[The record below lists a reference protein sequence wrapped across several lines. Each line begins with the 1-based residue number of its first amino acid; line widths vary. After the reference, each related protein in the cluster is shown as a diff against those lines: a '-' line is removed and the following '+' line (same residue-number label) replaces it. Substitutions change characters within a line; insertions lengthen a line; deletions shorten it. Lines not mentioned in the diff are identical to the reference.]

1 MHWIFRPRA
10 SADRLN
16 KKVPR
21 SVKYD
26 SVLANCFLIIRK
38 QALREYC
45 LLAGSIMGR
54 AIQGMSLLGDNYKE
68 YENTGEL
75 RLSGRRVF
83 IQYLLW
89 SRYVLC
95 VWIPAW
101 ITQYFENHSF
111 ILSTHFNFKKRFWII
126 SAHRP
131 AMISKITNNY

>member
-26 SVLANCFLIIRK
+26 SVLAIRK

-45 LLAGSIMGR
+45 LLAGSIMRR
-54 AIQGMSLLGDNYKE
+54 AIQGMSLLRDNYKE

-75 RLSGRRVF
+75 RRSGRRVF
-83 IQYLLW
+83 IQYLLR
-89 SRYVLC
+89 SRYVLY

-111 ILSTHFNFKKRFWII
+111 ILSTHFNFKKHFWII

-131 AMISKITNNY
+131 AMISKIANNY